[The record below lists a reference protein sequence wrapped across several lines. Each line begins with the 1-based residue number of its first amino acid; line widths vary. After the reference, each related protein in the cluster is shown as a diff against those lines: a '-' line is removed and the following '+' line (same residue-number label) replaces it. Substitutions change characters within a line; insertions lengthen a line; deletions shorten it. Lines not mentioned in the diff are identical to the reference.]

1 MHTLEG
7 FDWDDLR
14 VFLTV
19 ARVGSLTA
27 AGKRLNMAHTTISR
41 RISDLERRIGARLL
55 ARNSRGM
62 QLTQRGR
69 ELSQQLGPMESTA
82 SEVERRFLGGGDREM
97 AGSVRIAATD
107 GMASFWLVPQLIAFH
122 RAHPAIRI
130 EVSVTSSWGGDL
142 ATEESDIVLCYA
154 RPSSGGTASRKVGR
168 AHFALYAARSYLD
181 AYGAPKNVQDLKRHT
196 LVENVHFRMNKSLAE
211 WQSALTGAPAKLS
224 TNAAATVLATVRAG
238 GGIGLLPT
246 FFEMAAPEL
255 VVLDIPL
262 KLSSNVWM
270 LSHMKTNKTRRVRA
284 LLNYIAERFARD
296 RARWFF

>member
-1 MHTLEG
+1 MHTVDG

-14 VFLTV
+14 VFLMV

-27 AGKRLNMAHTTISR
+27 ASDRLGMAHTTISR
-41 RISDLERRIGARLL
+41 RISKLERRVGARLL

-69 ELSQQLGPMESTA
+69 DLSRQLGPMESTA
-82 SEVERRFLGGGDREM
+82 AEVERRMLGGGNKAM

-107 GMASFWLVPQLIAFH
+107 GLASFWLAPQLMGFN
-122 RAHPAIRI
+122 RAHPAIRV
-130 EVSVTSSWGGDL
+130 EVAVVNSWGDL
-142 ATEESDIVLCYA
+142 ATEESDIALRYA

-168 AHFALYAARSYLD
+168 THFALYAARSYLD
-181 AYGAPKNVQDLKRHT
+181 AYGAPETVEDLKRHT
-196 LVENVHFRMNKSLAE
+196 LIENINFRTNKSLSQ
-211 WQSALTGAPAKLS
+211 WQNAVTDAPARLS
-224 TNAAATVLATVRAG
+224 ANAAATVLATVRAG
-238 GGIGLLPT
+238 GGIAMLPT

-262 KLSSNVWM
+262 KLTSDIWM
-270 LSHMKTNKTRRVRA
+270 LSHMKTNKTPRVRA
-284 LLNYIAERFARD
+284 LLTYIAERFARD